1 MVSKWLSQ
9 IRNYVPRSMVIRYLR
24 AVRNRKILSSPS
36 TCPETFYDLSDAEL
50 VTFAIAYVL
59 LNQYSFRLISL
70 REFSNERGMNNSLNM
85 MIWSCFTHRNKKV
98 KKNLKIWR
106 KCEKGNRITSAITS
120 RSARATNLAL
130 VSRGPKCFAAR
141 WRICKLFLQ
150 RATHLASPQCE
161 QLPPWSSWWVL
172 YRT

>member
-85 MIWSCFTHRNKKV
+85 MI
-98 KKNLKIWR
+98 
-106 KCEKGNRITSAITS
+106 
-120 RSARATNLAL
+120 
-130 VSRGPKCFAAR
+130 
-141 WRICKLFLQ
+141 
-150 RATHLASPQCE
+150 
-161 QLPPWSSWWVL
+161 
-172 YRT
+172 